1 MLQYDDYQEHRDKD
15 ENISKALDA
24 VDERMSKISFNII
37 AIRSNG
43 INEQAKATS
52 CAADIKFQNGKSH
65 DIEYQAQLT
74 SDDQI
79 YVEVFGL

>member
-24 VDERMSKISFNII
+24 VDERMSKISFNIV

-52 CAADIKFQNGKSH
+52 CAADIQFQNGKSH
-65 DIEYQAQLT
+65 DIEYQAPLT